1 MPKERL
7 EPNPSSFVHSLRSV
21 GYSLETAVADIIDNS
36 ISANADRIDIVFEY
50 KADGPIFAIIDNGYG
65 MSSDELKEAM
75 RLGTFSPLF
84 PRKQTDLGRFGLGMK
99 TASFAI
105 CQRLTVVSSKMY

>member
-50 KADGPIFAIIDNGYG
+50 KADGPIFAIIDNGHG
-65 MSSDELKEAM
+65 MSLDELKEAM

-84 PRKQTDLGRFGLGMK
+84 SRKQTDLGRFGLGMK

-105 CQRLTVVSSKMY
+105 CRRLTVASSKMY

>member
-50 KADGPIFAIIDNGYG
+50 KEKVI
-65 MSSDELKEAM
+65 EL
-75 RLGTFSPLF
+75 
-84 PRKQTDLGRFGLGMK
+84 
-99 TASFAI
+99 I
-105 CQRLTVVSSKMY
+105 V